1 MPRIKAKK
9 REYMIRDLA
18 GWVAGKMHTCGFK
31 QEDVAKELG
40 ISQQALSNRI
50 NPGKYKR
57 GEIKDPFSY
66 GDMLTLCKLFD
77 VDGEEKEKL
86 LTL

>member
-1 MPRIKAKK
+1 MPRVKVKK
-9 REYMIRDLA
+9 KEYMVRDLA
-18 GWVAGKMHTCGFK
+18 GWVAGKMHTCGLK

-40 ISQQALSNRI
+40 ISQQAFSNRL
-50 NPGKYKR
+50 NPKKYR
-57 GEIKDPFSY
+57 SGAIKDPFSY

-77 VDGEEKEKL
+77 VGADEKEKL